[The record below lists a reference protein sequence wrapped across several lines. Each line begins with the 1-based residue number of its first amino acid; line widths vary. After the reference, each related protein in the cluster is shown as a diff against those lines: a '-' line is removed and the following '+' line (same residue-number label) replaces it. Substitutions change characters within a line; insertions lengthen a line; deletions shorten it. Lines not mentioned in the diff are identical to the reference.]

1 MNFYRSLSTAM
12 IVLTLTCAVWISASS
27 PASADADLTAAAQS
41 HRQAIR
47 FDGETFSGPGYETLL
62 EEGRRAHFFLIGEEH
77 GIAENPLL
85 AAQLFGDLA
94 EVGYR
99 RLAIEISPPMAR
111 ALDAALANGGL
122 DGLRALYAEPG
133 GEPAFFGMQEEAELL
148 AAVRAAVSEGEPVLW
163 GCDYEV
169 AGDRTLLR
177 RLDAMGPPPGARAA
191 FDTLVQASDAAWG
204 QWAETSNPQF
214 VFSFSGDPALVADLR
229 EAWTERNA
237 EVDSI
242 LDTLE
247 QTLIINRFWTTG
259 QGYDSN
265 VQRGALLRRNFL
277 AHWQAL
283 PENQPRP
290 RVMAK
295 FGASHLVRGLNM
307 TNTWDI
313 GALIPELAQIE
324 GLSSVSVLVLPGP
337 DAQIARLD
345 PTRWAYVAAP
355 AKDGYA
361 DGMGPIVDAAFEEDF
376 TLIHLAPLRARITA
390 RSTGAHANLIRT
402 ATGFDYILI
411 LSGSTPSGEL
421 AHP

>member
-1 MNFYRSLSTAM
+1 MNFYRSFSITIAWL
-12 IVLTLTCAVWISASS
+12 VLVCALWVSEHSIAGSN
-27 PASADADLTAAAQS
+27 ADLTSAVQS
-41 HRQAIR
+41 HRQVIE
-47 FDGETFSGPGYETLL
+47 FDGETFSGPGYRTLL
-62 EEGRRAHFFLIGEEH
+62 EQGRKANFFLIGEEH

-85 AAQLFGDLA
+85 AAQLFGDLVD
-94 EVGYR
+94 VGYR
-99 RLAIEISPPMAR
+99 RLAIEISPPMAH
-111 ALDAALANGGL
+111 ALDAALADGGI

-148 AAVRAAVSEGEPVLW
+148 AAVRAAVPEGETALW

-177 RLDAMGPPPGARAA
+177 RLDAIGPPPGARDA
-191 FDTLVQASDAAWG
+191 FETLVQASDAAWN
-204 QWAETSNPQF
+204 QWVETANPQF
-214 VFSFSGDPALVADLR
+214 VFSFSGDPVLVANLR
-229 EAWTERNA
+229 AAWPERSA

-247 QTLIINRFWTTG
+247 QTLMINRLWTTG
-259 QGYDSN
+259 QGYASN

-283 PENQPRP
+283 PPDRPRP

-307 TNTWDI
+307 TNTWDM

-337 DAQIARLD
+337 DAQVARLD
-345 PTRWAYVAAP
+345 PTRWAYVEAP

-361 DGMGPIVDAAFEEDF
+361 DGLEPVIDAAFEDSF
-376 TLIHLAPLRARITA
+376 TLIHLAPLRARVTA
-390 RSTGAHANLIRT
+390 RSTGAHVNLIRI
-402 ATGFDYILI
+402 ATGFDYLLI
-411 LSGSTPSGEL
+411 MSGSTPAVEL